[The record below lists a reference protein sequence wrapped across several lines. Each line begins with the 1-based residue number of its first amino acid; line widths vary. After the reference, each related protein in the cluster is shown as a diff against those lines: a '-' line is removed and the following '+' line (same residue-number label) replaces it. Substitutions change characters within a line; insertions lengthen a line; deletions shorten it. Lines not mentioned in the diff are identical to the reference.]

1 MIHPPRWTQ
10 TQTQTQTATLLAE
23 DPFDLI
29 DASIL
34 QAADKNPPFLY
45 NLGTEV

>member
-10 TQTQTQTATLLAE
+10 TQTATLLAE
-23 DPFDLI
+23 EAFDLM
-29 DASIL
+29 DATIL